1 MRPHES
7 NEMAQDEAER
17 IAAAVAGVPG
27 VAGLHG
33 GMFGEVGTY
42 LPGRRVVGVR
52 IGTERVDVHVS
63 ITLDTPVRPT
73 ADAIQQAVAT
83 LTTLPVDVTIE
94 DVVPVAPSEADR
106 ETT

>member
-1 MRPHES
+1 MRPHVS
-7 NEMAQDEAER
+7 NEMPPDEAER
-17 IAAAVAGVPG
+17 IAAAVAAVPG

-52 IGTERVDVHVS
+52 IGKERVDVHVTL
-63 ITLDTPVRPT
+63 TLDTPVRPT
-73 ADAIQQAVAT
+73 ADAIQRAVAT

-94 DVVPVAPSEADR
+94 DVVPVTPSAAGR
-106 ETT
+106 ETS